1 MRGAAPVDEDQRT
14 RRASVMSLVR
24 DLVAALGA
32 NDDPLLG
39 LFGAFA
45 YDLVFQIEDLVQK
58 RARES
63 DQRDIVLYV
72 PDRLLA
78 YDRATGRGVVLSYDF
93 AWKGKSTEGLPR
105 ETAESVYAKTPR
117 QGFADHAPG
126 EYQATVET
134 ARAAFA
140 RGDLFEAVPGQLFAE
155 PCERSPAEVFQ
166 RLCRINPSPY
176 GALMNLGDG
185 EFLVSA
191 SPEMFVRS
199 DGRRVETCPIS
210 GTIARGVDA
219 IGDAEQIRQLL
230 NSEKDEFELN
240 MCTDVDRNDKARVCV
255 PGTIKV
261 LARRQIETY
270 SKLFH
275 TVDHVEGMLRPGFD
289 SLDAFLT
296 HAWAVTVTGA
306 PKLWAMQFVED
317 HERSSRRWYAGAIG
331 AVNFDGSINTGLTIR
346 TIRMKDGLAE
356 VRVGATCLFD
366 SDPAAEDRECQVKAA
381 ALFQALRG
389 DPPKPLSAFAP
400 DATGSGKRVLL
411 IDHDDSF
418 VHMLAD
424 YFRQVGATVTVVR
437 HVHALA
443 DAEAARATI
452 CWCCRR
458 GRAGR
463 RISAIAKTID
473 AALDKKLPI
482 FGVCLGVQAI
492 GEYFGGQL
500 GQLGQPAHGR
510 PSRVQVRG
518 GRLMQNLPNEIVIGR
533 YHSLYV
539 ERDSMP
545 EVLTVTASTEDGVA
559 MAIEHKTLAGRRRAV
574 SPGIADVA
582 RRRSRPAHRG
592 ERVPAWRTDQ
602 LMIANRD
609 PKEIPMTFE
618 HDLKAAVRTIPDYPK
633 PGILFR
639 DITTLLGDAR
649 AFRRA
654 VDELV
659 QPWAGNKIDKVAGIE
674 ARGFILGG
682 AVAHQV
688 SAGFVPIRK
697 KGKLPHTTVRIAYSL
712 EYGLDEMEMHADAI
726 HPGERVILVDDL
738 IATGGTAEGA
748 VKLMRQIGANVVA
761 ACFIIDLPDLGGAA
775 KLRAMD
781 VPVRTL
787 MAFDGH

>member
-1 MRGAAPVDEDQRT
+1 MNRTVFALPARSDYVTRGGLAITRVAEQFTGGANRLDDLINLLDRRRGVVLSSGTTVPGRYESFDLGFSDPPLKLETAGVNFKLEALNERGQVLIAFLAEVLREPCVVISEKTASRLSGHIIRGDAPVEEDQRT

-24 DLVAALGA
+24 DLVAAFSA
-32 NDDPLLG
+32 NDDGLLG

-58 RARES
+58 RPRET

-93 AWKGKSTEGLPR
+93 NWKGKSTEGLPR
-105 ETAESVYAKTPR
+105 ETAESPYLKTPR

-155 PCERSPAEVFQ
+155 PCDRSPAEVFQ
-166 RLCRINPSPY
+166 RLCVINPSPY
-176 GALMNLGDG
+176 GALMNLGEG

-210 GTIARGVDA
+210 GTIARGTDA

-289 SLDAFLT
+289 ALDAFLT

-317 HERSSRRWYAGAIG
+317 HERSPRRWYAGAIG

-389 DPPKPLSAFAP
+389 DPPKPLSTFAP
-400 DATGSGKRVLL
+400 DATGSGKQVLL

-424 YFRQVGATVTVVR
+424 YFRQVGADVTVVR
-437 HVHALA
+437 HVHAL
-443 DAEAARATI
+443 DMLRQKR
-452 CWCCRR
+452 WDLLVLSPGP
-458 GRAGR
+458 GRPEDFG
-463 RISAIAKTID
+463 IKKTID
-473 AALDKKLPI
+473 AALEKKLPV

-492 GEYFGGQL
+492 GEYFGGEL
-500 GQLGQPAHGR
+500 GQLTHPAHGR

-518 GRLMQNLPNEIVIGR
+518 GRLMRNLPNEIVIGR

-545 EVLTVTASTEDGVA
+545 EVLSVTASTEDGVA
-559 MAIEHKTLAGRRRAV
+559 MALEHKTLPVAGV
-574 SPGIADVA
+574 QFHPES
-582 RRRSRPAHRG
+582 
-592 ERVPAWRTDQ
+592 
-602 LMIANRD
+602 LMSLGN
-609 PKEIPMTFE
+609 EVG
-618 HDLKAAVRTIPDYPK
+618 LKIVEN
-633 PGILFR
+633 
-639 DITTLLGDAR
+639 
-649 AFRRA
+649 AFR
-654 VDELV
+654 L
-659 QPWAGNKIDKVAGIE
+659 E
-674 ARGFILGG
+674 A
-682 AVAHQV
+682 
-688 SAGFVPIRK
+688 
-697 KGKLPHTTVRIAYSL
+697 
-712 EYGLDEMEMHADAI
+712 
-726 HPGERVILVDDL
+726 
-738 IATGGTAEGA
+738 
-748 VKLMRQIGANVVA
+748 GAN
-761 ACFIIDLPDLGGAA
+761 
-775 KLRAMD
+775 
-781 VPVRTL
+781 
-787 MAFDGH
+787 

>member
-1 MRGAAPVDEDQRT
+1 MNRTVFSLPARSEYRTGGGLAVVRSVEQFSGGASRLDDLIDLLDRRRGVVLSSGTTVPGRYESFDLGFADPPLQLETAGSTFSLQALNARGEVLIGFLSDALRAPCVVVTEKSATRLAGHIVRGAAPVDEEQRT

-24 DLVAALGA
+24 ELVAALGA

-58 RARES
+58 RAREP

-93 AWKGKSTEGLPR
+93 AWKGKSSEGLAR
-105 ETAESVYAKTPR
+105 DTTESTYAKTPR
-117 QGFADHAPG
+117 QGFSDHAPG

-155 PCERSPAEVFQ
+155 SCERSPAEVFQ

-317 HERSSRRWYAGAIG
+317 NERSSRRWYAGAIG
-331 AVNFDGSINTGLTIR
+331 CVNFDGSINTGLTIR

-389 DPPKPLSAFAP
+389 DPPKPLSVFAP
-400 DATGSGKRVLL
+400 DATGSGKQVLL

-424 YFRQVGATVTVVR
+424 YFRQVGANVTVVR
-437 HVHALA
+437 HVHAL
-443 DAEAARATI
+443 DMLKKN
-452 CWCCRR
+452 WDLLVLSPGP
-458 GRAGR
+458 GRPEDFG
-463 RISAIAKTID
+463 ISRTID
-473 AALDKKLPI
+473 AALRKKLPV

-500 GQLGQPAHGR
+500 GQLGQPSHGR
-510 PSRVQVRG
+510 PSRIQVRG

-539 ERDSMP
+539 ESHSMP
-545 EVLTVTASTEDGVA
+545 DVLTVTASTEEGVA
-559 MAIEHKTLAGRRRAV
+559 MALEHKTLPVGGV
-574 SPGIADVA
+574 QFHPESLMSLG
-582 RRRSRPAHRG
+582 G
-592 ERVPAWRTDQ
+592 EVGLRIVE
-602 LMIANRD
+602 N
-609 PKEIPMTFE
+609 
-618 HDLKAAVRTIPDYPK
+618 
-633 PGILFR
+633 
-639 DITTLLGDAR
+639 
-649 AFRRA
+649 AFR
-654 VDELV
+654 
-659 QPWAGNKIDKVAGIE
+659 
-674 ARGFILGG
+674 LG
-682 AVAHQV
+682 A
-688 SAGFVPIRK
+688 P
-697 KGKLPHTTVRIAYSL
+697 
-712 EYGLDEMEMHADAI
+712 
-726 HPGERVILVDDL
+726 
-738 IATGGTAEGA
+738 
-748 VKLMRQIGANVVA
+748 AN
-761 ACFIIDLPDLGGAA
+761 
-775 KLRAMD
+775 
-781 VPVRTL
+781 
-787 MAFDGH
+787 

>member
-1 MRGAAPVDEDQRT
+1 MNRTVFALPARSDYRSQAGLAVTRSVQHFTGGDALDNLIDLLDHRPGVVLSSGTTVPGRYESFDLGFADPPLRLVSTGEKFALTALNARGEVLLAFLADTLQEPCAVIDKVAARQIDGHIVRGEAPVDEEQRT
-14 RRASVMSLVR
+14 RRASMMSLVR
-24 DLVAALGA
+24 ALVAAFGSP
-32 NDDPLLG
+32 DDPMLG

-45 YDLVFQIEDLVQK
+45 YDLVFQFEDLKQK
-58 RARES
+58 RAREA

-78 YDRATGRGVVLSYDF
+78 YDRATGRGVHLAYEFS
-93 AWKGKSTEGLPR
+93 WNSRSTEGLSHDTPD
-105 ETAESVYAKTPR
+105 SVYAKTAR

-126 EYQATVET
+126 EYQATVDV

-185 EFLVSA
+185 EFLVAA

-199 DGRRVETCPIS
+199 DGRRIETCPIS

-289 SLDAFLT
+289 ALDAFLT

-331 AVNFDGSINTGLTIR
+331 CVNFDGSINTGLTIR

-356 VRVGATCLFD
+356 VRVGATLLFD
-366 SDPAAEDRECQVKAA
+366 SDPVAEEKECQTKAA

-389 DPPKPLSAFAP
+389 DPPKRLSALAP
-400 DATGSGKRVLL
+400 DASGSGKKVLL

-424 YFRQVGATVTVVR
+424 YFRQVGAQVTVVR
-437 HVHALA
+437 YIHALPMLA
-443 DAEAARATI
+443 KNDYDLLVLSPGP
-452 CWCCRR
+452 
-458 GRAGR
+458 GRPEDFKIKA
-463 RISAIAKTID
+463 TID
-473 AALDKKLPI
+473 AGLQKNMPI
-482 FGVCLGVQAI
+482 FGVCLGVQAM
-492 GEYFGGQL
+492 GEYFGGHL
-500 GQLGQPAHGR
+500 GQLAQPAHGR
-510 PSRVQVRG
+510 PSRVQVHG
-518 GRLMQNLPNEIVIGR
+518 GRLMRGLPNEIVIGR

-539 ERDSMP
+539 EQDSMP
-545 EVLTVTASTEDGVA
+545 EVLAVTAATEDGIA
-559 MAIEHKTLAGRRRAV
+559 MVIEHKTLPVGGV
-574 SPGIADVA
+574 QFHPESLMSLG
-582 RRRSRPAHRG
+582 G
-592 ERVPAWRTDQ
+592 EVGLRIVE
-602 LMIANRD
+602 N
-609 PKEIPMTFE
+609 
-618 HDLKAAVRTIPDYPK
+618 
-633 PGILFR
+633 
-639 DITTLLGDAR
+639 
-649 AFRRA
+649 AFR
-654 VDELV
+654 
-659 QPWAGNKIDKVAGIE
+659 
-674 ARGFILGG
+674 LG
-682 AVAHQV
+682 
-688 SAGFVPIRK
+688 
-697 KGKLPHTTVRIAYSL
+697 LP
-712 EYGLDEMEMHADAI
+712 
-726 HPGERVILVDDL
+726 
-738 IATGGTAEGA
+738 
-748 VKLMRQIGANVVA
+748 AN
-761 ACFIIDLPDLGGAA
+761 
-775 KLRAMD
+775 
-781 VPVRTL
+781 
-787 MAFDGH
+787 

>member
-1 MRGAAPVDEDQRT
+1 MNRTVFALPPRSDYVTRAGLAITRMTEQFTGGASRLDDLVSLLDRRRGVVLSSGTTVPGRYESFDLGFSDPPLKLETVGVNFKLEALNGRGRVLIAFLAEVLREPCVVISEKTATRLAGHIIRGDAPVEEDQRT

-24 DLVAALGA
+24 DLVAAFSA
-32 NDDPLLG
+32 NDDGLLG

-58 RARES
+58 RPRES

-78 YDRATGRGVVLSYDF
+78 YDRATGRGVVLTYDF

-105 ETAESVYAKTPR
+105 ETADNPYLKTPR

-155 PCERSPAEVFQ
+155 PCDRSPAEVFQ
-166 RLCRINPSPY
+166 RLCVINPSPY
-176 GALMNLGDG
+176 GALMNLGEG

-210 GTIARGVDA
+210 GTIARGLDA

-289 SLDAFLT
+289 ALDAFLT

-317 HERSSRRWYAGAIG
+317 HERSPRRWYAGAIG

-389 DPPKPLSAFAP
+389 DPPKPLSTFAP
-400 DATGSGKRVLL
+400 DATGSGKQVLL

-424 YFRQVGATVTVVR
+424 YFRQVGASVTVVR
-437 HVHALA
+437 YVHAL
-443 DAEAARATI
+443 DMLKQKR
-452 CWCCRR
+452 WDLLVLSPGP
-458 GRAGR
+458 GRPEDF
-463 RISAIAKTID
+463 AIKKTID
-473 AALDKKLPI
+473 AALEKKLPV

-492 GEYFGGQL
+492 GEYFGGEL
-500 GQLGQPAHGR
+500 GQLTHPAHGR

-518 GRLMQNLPNEIVIGR
+518 GRLMRNLPNEIVIGR
-533 YHSLYV
+533 YHSLFV

-545 EVLTVTASTEDGVA
+545 EVLSVTASTEDGVA
-559 MAIEHKTLAGRRRAV
+559 MALEHKTLPVAGV
-574 SPGIADVA
+574 QFHPESLMSLG
-582 RRRSRPAHRG
+582 G
-592 ERVPAWRTDQ
+592 EVGLRIVE
-602 LMIANRD
+602 N
-609 PKEIPMTFE
+609 
-618 HDLKAAVRTIPDYPK
+618 
-633 PGILFR
+633 
-639 DITTLLGDAR
+639 
-649 AFRRA
+649 AFR
-654 VDELV
+654 
-659 QPWAGNKIDKVAGIE
+659 
-674 ARGFILGG
+674 
-682 AVAHQV
+682 
-688 SAGFVPIRK
+688 
-697 KGKLPHTTVRIAYSL
+697 
-712 EYGLDEMEMHADAI
+712 LDA
-726 HPGERVILVDDL
+726 
-738 IATGGTAEGA
+738 
-748 VKLMRQIGANVVA
+748 GAN
-761 ACFIIDLPDLGGAA
+761 
-775 KLRAMD
+775 
-781 VPVRTL
+781 
-787 MAFDGH
+787 

>member
-1 MRGAAPVDEDQRT
+1 MNRTVFALPARSDYVTRAGLAITRVAEQFTGGASRLDDLINLLDRRRGVVLSSGTTVPGRYESFDLGFSDPPLKLETVGVNFKLEALNERGQVLIAFLGDVLREPCVVISEKTPTRLAGHIVRGDAPIEEDQRT

-24 DLVAALGA
+24 DLVAAFSS
-32 NDDPLLG
+32 NDDGLLG

-58 RARES
+58 RARDE

-93 AWKGKSTEGLPR
+93 AWKDKSTAGLPR
-105 ETAESVYAKTPR
+105 ETAESPYLKTPR

-155 PCERSPAEVFQ
+155 PCDRSPAEVFQ
-166 RLCRINPSPY
+166 RLCVINPSPY
-176 GALMNLGDG
+176 GALMNLGEG

-210 GTIARGVDA
+210 GTIARGLDA

-289 SLDAFLT
+289 ALDAFLT

-317 HERSSRRWYAGAIG
+317 HERSPRRWYAGAIG

-389 DPPKPLSAFAP
+389 DPPKPLSTFAP

-424 YFRQVGATVTVVR
+424 YFRQVGADVTVVR
-437 HVHALA
+437 HVHAL
-443 DAEAARATI
+443 DMLKQKT
-452 CWCCRR
+452 WDLLVLSPGP
-458 GRAGR
+458 GRPEDF
-463 RISAIAKTID
+463 AIKKTID
-473 AALDKKLPI
+473 AALEKKLPV

-492 GEYFGGQL
+492 GEYFGGELDQL
-500 GQLGQPAHGR
+500 THPAHGR

-518 GRLMQNLPNEIVIGR
+518 GRLMRNLPNEIVIGR

-545 EVLTVTASTEDGVA
+545 EVLSVTASTEDGVA
-559 MAIEHKTLAGRRRAV
+559 MALEHKTLPVAGV
-574 SPGIADVA
+574 QFHPESLM
-582 RRRSRPAHRG
+582 SLSG
-592 ERVPAWRTDQ
+592 EVG
-602 LMIANRD
+602 
-609 PKEIPMTFE
+609 
-618 HDLKAAVRTIPDYPK
+618 LKIVENA
-633 PGILFR
+633 FR
-639 DITTLLGDAR
+639 LDAR
-649 AFRRA
+649 
-654 VDELV
+654 VD
-659 QPWAGNKIDKVAGIE
+659 
-674 ARGFILGG
+674 
-682 AVAHQV
+682 
-688 SAGFVPIRK
+688 
-697 KGKLPHTTVRIAYSL
+697 
-712 EYGLDEMEMHADAI
+712 
-726 HPGERVILVDDL
+726 
-738 IATGGTAEGA
+738 
-748 VKLMRQIGANVVA
+748 
-761 ACFIIDLPDLGGAA
+761 
-775 KLRAMD
+775 
-781 VPVRTL
+781 
-787 MAFDGH
+787 

>member
-1 MRGAAPVDEDQRT
+1 MNRTVFSLPARSEYLTNGGLAVARVVEQFTGGANRLDELIGLLDRRRGVVLSSGTTVPGRYESFDLGFADPPLVLETSGTNFSLSALNPRGEVLIAFLADVLREPCVVITERSATKLAGHIVRGAAPVDEDQRT

-24 DLVAALGA
+24 DMVAAFA
-32 NDDPLLG
+32 SNADPLLG

-58 RARES
+58 RAREA

-78 YDRATGRGVVLSYDF
+78 YDRATGRGVVLNYDF
-93 AWKGKSTEGLPR
+93 AWKGQSTEGR
-105 ETAESVYAKTPR
+105 SRDTAASVYAKTPR
-117 QGFADHAPG
+117 QGFADHAAG
-126 EYQATVET
+126 EYQATVEV

-176 GALMNLGDG
+176 GALMNLGEG

-210 GTIARGVDA
+210 GTIARGSDS
-219 IGDAEQIRQLL
+219 IGDAEQIRKLL

-389 DPPKPLSAFAP
+389 DPPKPLSDFAP
-400 DATGSGKRVLL
+400 DATGSGKNVLL

-424 YFRQVGATVTVVR
+424 YFRQVGANVTVVR
-437 HVHALA
+437 HIHAQDMLKRKGW
-443 DAEAARATI
+443 DLLVLSPGP
-452 CWCCRR
+452 
-458 GRAGR
+458 GRPEDFG
-463 RISAIAKTID
+463 ISKTIGT
-473 AALDKKLPI
+473 ALENKLPI

-510 PSRVQVRG
+510 PSRVQIRG

-533 YHSLYV
+533 YHSLFV
-539 ERDSMP
+539 ERDSVP
-545 EVLTVTASTEDGVA
+545 DVLDVTATTEDGVA
-559 MAIEHKTLAGRRRAV
+559 MVIEHKTLPVAGV
-574 SPGIADVA
+574 QFHPESLMSLG
-582 RRRSRPAHRG
+582 G
-592 ERVPAWRTDQ
+592 EVGLRIVE
-602 LMIANRD
+602 N
-609 PKEIPMTFE
+609 
-618 HDLKAAVRTIPDYPK
+618 
-633 PGILFR
+633 
-639 DITTLLGDAR
+639 
-649 AFRRA
+649 AFR
-654 VDELV
+654 LK
-659 QPWAGNKIDKVAGIE
+659 PPTN
-674 ARGFILGG
+674 
-682 AVAHQV
+682 
-688 SAGFVPIRK
+688 
-697 KGKLPHTTVRIAYSL
+697 
-712 EYGLDEMEMHADAI
+712 
-726 HPGERVILVDDL
+726 
-738 IATGGTAEGA
+738 
-748 VKLMRQIGANVVA
+748 
-761 ACFIIDLPDLGGAA
+761 
-775 KLRAMD
+775 
-781 VPVRTL
+781 
-787 MAFDGH
+787 

>member
-1 MRGAAPVDEDQRT
+1 MNRTVFSLPEHSEYRTNGGLAVSRAVEQFTGHADRLDDLIDLLDRRRGVVLSSGTTVPGRYDSFDLGFSDPPLRLETTGVNFKLEALNERGQVLIAFLTEVLHEPCVVISEKTTTRLAGHIIRGDAPVEEDQRT

-24 DLVAALGA
+24 DLVAAFSA
-32 NDDPLLG
+32 NDDGLLG

-45 YDLVFQIEDLVQK
+45 YNLVFQIEDLVQK
-58 RARES
+58 RPREN

-78 YDRATGRGVVLSYDF
+78 YDRATGRGVVLTYDF
-93 AWKGKSTEGLPR
+93 AWKGQSTAGLPH
-105 ETAESVYAKTPR
+105 ETAESPYLKTPR

-155 PCERSPAEVFQ
+155 PCDRSPAEVFQ
-166 RLCRINPSPY
+166 RLCVINPSPY
-176 GALMNLGDG
+176 GALMNLGEG

-275 TVDHVEGMLRPGFD
+275 TVDHVEGMLRPGYD
-289 SLDAFLT
+289 ALDAFLT

-317 HERSSRRWYAGAIG
+317 HERSPRRWYAGAIG
-331 AVNFDGSINTGLTIR
+331 CVNFDCIINPGLTIR

-389 DPPKPLSAFAP
+389 DPPKPLSTFAP
-400 DATGSGKRVLL
+400 DATGSGKKVLL

-424 YFRQVGATVTVVR
+424 YFRQVGASVTVVR
-437 HVHALA
+437 HIHAQDMLKKNW
-443 DAEAARATI
+443 DLLVLSPGP
-452 CWCCRR
+452 
-458 GRAGR
+458 GRPENFG
-463 RISAIAKTID
+463 ISKTTGTAI
-473 AALDKKLPI
+473 DKKLPI

-510 PSRVQVRG
+510 PSRIQVRG
-518 GRLMQNLPNEIVIGR
+518 GKLMQNLPNEIVIGR

-539 ERDSMP
+539 ARDSMP
-545 EVLTVTASTEDGVA
+545 DVLDVTASTEDGVA
-559 MAIEHKTLAGRRRAV
+559 MAIEHKTLPVGGV
-574 SPGIADVA
+574 QFHPESLMSLG
-582 RRRSRPAHRG
+582 G
-592 ERVPAWRTDQ
+592 EVGLRIVE
-602 LMIANRD
+602 N
-609 PKEIPMTFE
+609 
-618 HDLKAAVRTIPDYPK
+618 
-633 PGILFR
+633 
-639 DITTLLGDAR
+639 
-649 AFRRA
+649 AFR
-654 VDELV
+654 L
-659 QPWAGNKIDKVAGIE
+659 
-674 ARGFILGG
+674 G
-682 AVAHQV
+682 AV
-688 SAGFVPIRK
+688 
-697 KGKLPHTTVRIAYSL
+697 
-712 EYGLDEMEMHADAI
+712 
-726 HPGERVILVDDL
+726 
-738 IATGGTAEGA
+738 
-748 VKLMRQIGANVVA
+748 N
-761 ACFIIDLPDLGGAA
+761 
-775 KLRAMD
+775 
-781 VPVRTL
+781 
-787 MAFDGH
+787 

>member
-1 MRGAAPVDEDQRT
+1 MNRTAFSLPARSEYRTHGGLMVSRSVEQFSGDAKRLDDLIDLLDRRRGVVLSSGTTVPGRYESFDLGFSDPPMKLETTGSDFLLEALNERGQVLIAFLGDALREPCVVITKKDPTRLAGHIVRGAAPVDEDQRT

-32 NDDPLLG
+32 HDDPLLG

-78 YDRATGRGVVLSYDF
+78 YDRASGRGVVLNYDF
-93 AWKGKSTEGLPR
+93 TWKEMSTEGLPR
-105 ETAESVYAKTPR
+105 TTLESVYAQTPR
-117 QGFADHAPG
+117 QGFADHQAG

-185 EFLVSA
+185 EFLVAA
-191 SPEMFVRS
+191 SPEMFVRC

-275 TVDHVEGMLRPGFD
+275 TVDHVEGILRPGFD

-317 HERSSRRWYAGAIG
+317 HERSPRRWYAGAIG

-437 HVHALA
+437 HIHAQQMLNTQNY
-443 DAEAARATI
+443 DLLVLSPGP
-452 CWCCRR
+452 
-458 GRAGR
+458 GRPEDFG
-463 RISAIAKTID
+463 ISKTID
-473 AALDKKLPI
+473 AALGKKLPI

-492 GEYFGGQL
+492 GEYFGGHL

-518 GRLMQNLPNEIVIGR
+518 GRLMRNLPNEIVIGR

-545 EVLTVTASTEDGVA
+545 EVLSVTASTEDGVA
-559 MAIEHKTLAGRRRAV
+559 MAIEHKTLPVGGV
-574 SPGIADVA
+574 QFHPESLMSLG
-582 RRRSRPAHRG
+582 G
-592 ERVPAWRTDQ
+592 EVGLRIVE
-602 LMIANRD
+602 N
-609 PKEIPMTFE
+609 
-618 HDLKAAVRTIPDYPK
+618 
-633 PGILFR
+633 
-639 DITTLLGDAR
+639 
-649 AFRRA
+649 AFR
-654 VDELV
+654 
-659 QPWAGNKIDKVAGIE
+659 
-674 ARGFILGG
+674 LG
-682 AVAHQV
+682 VTV
-688 SAGFVPIRK
+688 S
-697 KGKLPHTTVRIAYSL
+697 
-712 EYGLDEMEMHADAI
+712 
-726 HPGERVILVDDL
+726 
-738 IATGGTAEGA
+738 
-748 VKLMRQIGANVVA
+748 
-761 ACFIIDLPDLGGAA
+761 
-775 KLRAMD
+775 
-781 VPVRTL
+781 
-787 MAFDGH
+787 

>member
-1 MRGAAPVDEDQRT
+1 MNRTVFTLPARSDYVTRAGLAITRVAEQFTGGANRLDDLISLLDRRHGVVLSSGTTVPGRYESFDLGFSDPPLKLETTGVNFKLEALNERGQVLIAFLAEVLHEPCVVISEKTTMRLSGHIIRGEAPVEEDQRT

-24 DLVAALGA
+24 DIVAAFSA
-32 NDDPLLG
+32 NDDGLLG

-58 RARES
+58 RPREK
-63 DQRDIVLYV
+63 DQRDIVLYI

-93 AWKGKSTEGLPR
+93 AWKGRSNEGLPR
-105 ETAESVYAKTPR
+105 ETAESPYQKTPR

-155 PCERSPAEVFQ
+155 PCDRSPAEVFQ
-166 RLCRINPSPY
+166 RLCVINPSPY

-210 GTIARGVDA
+210 GTIARGTDA

-289 SLDAFLT
+289 ALDAFLT

-317 HERSSRRWYAGAIG
+317 HERSPRRWYAGAIG

-424 YFRQVGATVTVVR
+424 YFRQVGASVTVVR
-437 HVHALA
+437 YVHAL
-443 DAEAARATI
+443 DMLKQKR
-452 CWCCRR
+452 WDLLVLSPGP
-458 GRAGR
+458 GRPEDFG
-463 RISAIAKTID
+463 IKKTIA
-473 AALDKKLPI
+473 AALENKLPV

-492 GEYFGGQL
+492 GEYFGGEL
-500 GQLGQPAHGR
+500 GQLAHPAHGR

-518 GRLMQNLPNEIVIGR
+518 GRLMRNLPNEIVIGR

-545 EVLTVTASTEDGVA
+545 EVLSVTASTEDGVA
-559 MAIEHKTLAGRRRAV
+559 MALEHKTLPVGGV
-574 SPGIADVA
+574 QFHPES
-582 RRRSRPAHRG
+582 
-592 ERVPAWRTDQ
+592 
-602 LMIANRD
+602 LMS
-609 PKEIPMTFE
+609 
-618 HDLKAAVRTIPDYPK
+618 
-633 PGILFR
+633 
-639 DITTLLGDAR
+639 LGNEVGLR
-649 AFRRA
+649 IVENAFR
-654 VDELV
+654 
-659 QPWAGNKIDKVAGIE
+659 
-674 ARGFILGG
+674 
-682 AVAHQV
+682 
-688 SAGFVPIRK
+688 
-697 KGKLPHTTVRIAYSL
+697 
-712 EYGLDEMEMHADAI
+712 LDA
-726 HPGERVILVDDL
+726 
-738 IATGGTAEGA
+738 
-748 VKLMRQIGANVVA
+748 
-761 ACFIIDLPDLGGAA
+761 
-775 KLRAMD
+775 
-781 VPVRTL
+781 PVN
-787 MAFDGH
+787 

>member
-1 MRGAAPVDEDQRT
+1 MNRTAFSLPARSEYRTHGGLMVSRSVEQFSGDAKRLDDLIDLLDRRRGVVLSSGTTVPGRYESFDLGFSDPPMKLETTGSDFLLEALNERGQVLVAFLGDALREPCVVITKKDPTRLAGHIVRGAAPVDEDQRT

-32 NDDPLLG
+32 HDDPLLG

-78 YDRATGRGVVLSYDF
+78 YDRASGRGVVLNYDF
-93 AWKGKSTEGLPR
+93 TWKEMSTEGLPR
-105 ETAESVYAKTPR
+105 TTLESVYAQTPR
-117 QGFADHAPG
+117 QGFADHQAG

-185 EFLVSA
+185 EFLVAA
-191 SPEMFVRS
+191 SPEMFVRC

-275 TVDHVEGMLRPGFD
+275 TVDHVEGILRPGFD

-317 HERSSRRWYAGAIG
+317 NERSPRRWYAGAIG

-437 HVHALA
+437 HIHAQQML
-443 DAEAARATI
+443 DTQNYDLLVLSPGP
-452 CWCCRR
+452 
-458 GRAGR
+458 GRPEDFG
-463 RISAIAKTID
+463 ISKTID
-473 AALDKKLPI
+473 AALGKKLPI

-518 GRLMQNLPNEIVIGR
+518 GRLMRNLPNEIVIGR

-545 EVLTVTASTEDGVA
+545 EVLSVTASTEDGVA
-559 MAIEHKTLAGRRRAV
+559 MAIEHKTLPVGGV
-574 SPGIADVA
+574 QFHPESLMSLG
-582 RRRSRPAHRG
+582 G
-592 ERVPAWRTDQ
+592 EVGLRIVE
-602 LMIANRD
+602 N
-609 PKEIPMTFE
+609 
-618 HDLKAAVRTIPDYPK
+618 
-633 PGILFR
+633 
-639 DITTLLGDAR
+639 
-649 AFRRA
+649 AFR
-654 VDELV
+654 
-659 QPWAGNKIDKVAGIE
+659 
-674 ARGFILGG
+674 LG
-682 AVAHQV
+682 
-688 SAGFVPIRK
+688 
-697 KGKLPHTTVRIAYSL
+697 
-712 EYGLDEMEMHADAI
+712 
-726 HPGERVILVDDL
+726 
-738 IATGGTAEGA
+738 
-748 VKLMRQIGANVVA
+748 
-761 ACFIIDLPDLGGAA
+761 
-775 KLRAMD
+775 
-781 VPVRTL
+781 VPVS
-787 MAFDGH
+787 

>member
-1 MRGAAPVDEDQRT
+1 MNRTVFSLPARSEYLTRGGLAVLRVAEQFSGGAKRLDDLIDLLDRRRGVVLSSGTTVPGRYESFDLGFSDPPLLLQTTGSDFTLQALNPRGEVLIAFLADVLREPCVVVTETTATRLSGHILRGAAPVEEDQRT

-24 DLVAALGA
+24 NLVAVFAA
-32 NDDPLLG
+32 NDDGMLG
-39 LFGAFA
+39 LYGAFA
-45 YDLVFQIEDLVQK
+45 YDLVFQIEDIVQK
-58 RARES
+58 RAREQ

-78 YDRATGRGVVLSYDF
+78 YDRATGRGVVISYDF
-93 AWKGKSTEGLPR
+93 SWKGQSTEGVSR
-105 ETAESVYAKTPR
+105 DTSESLYAKTPR
-117 QGFADHAPG
+117 QGFADHGPG

-210 GTIARGVDA
+210 GTIARGTDA

-230 NSEKDEFELN
+230 NSQKDEFELN

-289 SLDAFLT
+289 ALDAFLT

-317 HERSSRRWYAGAIG
+317 HERSPRRWYAGAIG

-389 DPPKPLSAFAP
+389 DPPKPLSTFAP
-400 DATGSGKRVLL
+400 DATGSGKQVLL

-424 YFRQVGATVTVVR
+424 YFRQVGADVTVVR
-437 HVHALA
+437 HVHAL
-443 DAEAARATI
+443 DMLRDRK
-452 CWCCRR
+452 WDLLVLSPGP
-458 GRAGR
+458 GRPEDF
-463 RISAIAKTID
+463 RIASTID
-473 AALDKKLPI
+473 AALEKKLPI

-500 GQLGQPAHGR
+500 GQLATPAHGR
-510 PSRVQVRG
+510 PSQVKVRG
-518 GRLMQNLPNEIVIGR
+518 GCLMQNLPDEIIIGR
-533 YHSLYV
+533 YHSLHV

-545 EVLTVTASTEDGVA
+545 NSLVVTATTDDGVA
-559 MAIEHKTLAGRRRAV
+559 MAIEHLSLPVGGV
-574 SPGIADVA
+574 QFHPESLMSLG
-582 RRRSRPAHRG
+582 G
-592 ERVPAWRTDQ
+592 EVGLRIVE
-602 LMIANRD
+602 N
-609 PKEIPMTFE
+609 
-618 HDLKAAVRTIPDYPK
+618 
-633 PGILFR
+633 
-639 DITTLLGDAR
+639 
-649 AFRRA
+649 AFR
-654 VDELV
+654 LS
-659 QPWAGNKIDKVAGIE
+659 
-674 ARGFILGG
+674 AR
-682 AVAHQV
+682 
-688 SAGFVPIRK
+688 
-697 KGKLPHTTVRIAYSL
+697 
-712 EYGLDEMEMHADAI
+712 
-726 HPGERVILVDDL
+726 
-738 IATGGTAEGA
+738 
-748 VKLMRQIGANVVA
+748 
-761 ACFIIDLPDLGGAA
+761 
-775 KLRAMD
+775 
-781 VPVRTL
+781 
-787 MAFDGH
+787 

>member
-1 MRGAAPVDEDQRT
+1 MNRTVFSLPAHSDYRTAAGLEVSRSVEQFTGGTRLDDLIELLDRRRGVVLSSGTTVPGRYESFDLGFADPPLQLETAGSDFSLRALNARGEVLIAFLGDMLREPCVVVNEKGPARLKGHVLRGDAPVDEDQRT

-24 DLVAALGA
+24 DLVAALGSSA
-32 NDDPLLG
+32 DPMLG

-45 YDLVFQIEDLVQK
+45 YDLVFQIEDLKQK

-78 YDRATGRGVVLSYDF
+78 YDRATGRGVILSYDF
-93 AWKGKSTEGLPR
+93 SWKGKSTDGLPR
-105 ETAESVYAKTPR
+105 ETPESVYAKTSH
-117 QGFADHAPG
+117 QGFSDHAAG
-126 EYQATVET
+126 EYQVVVEK

-185 EFLVSA
+185 EFLVAA

-275 TVDHVEGMLRPGFD
+275 TVDHVEGILRPGFD

-317 HERSSRRWYAGAIG
+317 HERSPRRWYAGAIG
-331 AVNFDGSINTGLTIR
+331 VVTFDGGINTGITIR

-356 VRVGATCLFD
+356 VRVGATLLFD
-366 SDPAAEDRECQVKAA
+366 SDPVAEEKECQTKAA

-400 DATGSGKRVLL
+400 DASGSGKRVLL

-424 YFRQVGATVTVVR
+424 YFRQVGATVSVVR
-437 HVHALA
+437 YVHAQQMLERQNY
-443 DAEAARATI
+443 DLLVLSPGP
-452 CWCCRR
+452 
-458 GRAGR
+458 GRPEDF
-463 RISAIAKTID
+463 AIAKTIG
-473 AALDKKLPI
+473 AALGKKLPI

-492 GEYFGGQL
+492 GEYFGGRL
-500 GQLGQPAHGR
+500 GQLAQPAHGR
-510 PSRVQVRG
+510 PSRVLVRG
-518 GRLMQNLPNEIVIGR
+518 GKLMQNLPNEIVIGR

-539 ERDSMP
+539 ERDGMP
-545 EVLTVTASTEDGVA
+545 EVLSVTASTEDGVA
-559 MAIEHKTLAGRRRAV
+559 MAIEHKTLPVGGV
-574 SPGIADVA
+574 QFHPESLMSLGGDVGL
-582 RRRSRPAHRG
+582 RIV
-592 ERVPAWRTDQ
+592 E
-602 LMIANRD
+602 N
-609 PKEIPMTFE
+609 
-618 HDLKAAVRTIPDYPK
+618 
-633 PGILFR
+633 
-639 DITTLLGDAR
+639 
-649 AFRRA
+649 AFR
-654 VDELV
+654 
-659 QPWAGNKIDKVAGIE
+659 
-674 ARGFILGG
+674 LG
-682 AVAHQV
+682 
-688 SAGFVPIRK
+688 
-697 KGKLPHTTVRIAYSL
+697 LP
-712 EYGLDEMEMHADAI
+712 AD
-726 HPGERVILVDDL
+726 
-738 IATGGTAEGA
+738 
-748 VKLMRQIGANVVA
+748 
-761 ACFIIDLPDLGGAA
+761 
-775 KLRAMD
+775 
-781 VPVRTL
+781 
-787 MAFDGH
+787 

>member
-1 MRGAAPVDEDQRT
+1 MNRTVFALPARSDYVTRGGLAITRVAEQFTGGANRLDDLVNLLDRRRGVVLSSGTTVPGRYESFDLGFSDPPLKLETTGINFKLEALNERGQVLIAFLTDVLREPCVVISEKTASRLAGHIIRGDAPIEEDQRT

-24 DLVAALGA
+24 DLVAAFSA
-32 NDDPLLG
+32 NDDGLLG

-58 RARES
+58 RPREN
-63 DQRDIVLYV
+63 DQRDIVLYI

-78 YDRATGRGVVLSYDF
+78 YDRATARGVVLTYDF
-93 AWKGKSTEGLPR
+93 AWKGKTTLGLPH
-105 ETAESVYAKTPR
+105 ETAESLYLKTSR

-166 RLCRINPSPY
+166 RLCVINPSPY

-210 GTIARGVDA
+210 GTIARGTDA

-289 SLDAFLT
+289 ALDAFLT

-317 HERSSRRWYAGAIG
+317 HERSPRRWYAGAIG

-346 TIRMKDGLAE
+346 TIRMTDGLAE

-389 DPPKPLSAFAP
+389 DPPKPLSSFAP

-424 YFRQVGATVTVVR
+424 YFRQVGASVTVVR
-437 HVHALA
+437 YVHAL
-443 DAEAARATI
+443 DMLKQKR
-452 CWCCRR
+452 WDLLVLSPGP
-458 GRAGR
+458 GRPEDFG
-463 RISAIAKTID
+463 IKKTID
-473 AALDKKLPI
+473 AALENKLPV
-482 FGVCLGVQAI
+482 FGVCLGLQAI
-492 GEYFGGQL
+492 GEYFGGEL
-500 GQLGQPAHGR
+500 GQLTHPAHGR

-518 GRLMQNLPNEIVIGR
+518 GRLMGNLPNEIVIGR

-545 EVLTVTASTEDGVA
+545 EVLNVTASTEDGVA
-559 MAIEHKTLAGRRRAV
+559 MALEHKTLPVAGV
-574 SPGIADVA
+574 QFHPES
-582 RRRSRPAHRG
+582 
-592 ERVPAWRTDQ
+592 
-602 LMIANRD
+602 LMS
-609 PKEIPMTFE
+609 
-618 HDLKAAVRTIPDYPK
+618 
-633 PGILFR
+633 
-639 DITTLLGDAR
+639 LGNEVGLR
-649 AFRRA
+649 IVENAFR
-654 VDELV
+654 
-659 QPWAGNKIDKVAGIE
+659 
-674 ARGFILGG
+674 
-682 AVAHQV
+682 
-688 SAGFVPIRK
+688 
-697 KGKLPHTTVRIAYSL
+697 
-712 EYGLDEMEMHADAI
+712 LD
-726 HPGERVILVDDL
+726 P
-738 IATGGTAEGA
+738 
-748 VKLMRQIGANVVA
+748 
-761 ACFIIDLPDLGGAA
+761 
-775 KLRAMD
+775 
-781 VPVRTL
+781 PVN
-787 MAFDGH
+787 

>member
-1 MRGAAPVDEDQRT
+1 MNRTAFSLPATSEYRTHGGLIVKRSVEQFSGGASRLDDLIELLDHRRGVVLSSGTTVPGRYESFDLGFSNPPLVLETAGASFSLQALNARGEVLIAFLGEALREPCVVITEKTAGRLAGHILRGAAPVDEDQRT
-14 RRASVMSLVR
+14 RRASAMSLVR
-24 DLVAALGA
+24 DIVAALAG

-39 LFGAFA
+39 RFGAFA
-45 YDLVFQIEDLVQK
+45 YDLVFQIEDLKQK

-78 YDRATGRGVVLSYDF
+78 YDRATGRGVILSY
-93 AWKGKSTEGLPR
+93 AVSWKGKSTDGLPR
-105 ETAESVYAKTPR
+105 ETPESVYAKTSR
-117 QGFADHAPG
+117 QSFSDHAAG
-126 EYQATVET
+126 EYQAVVEK

-140 RGDLFEAVPGQLFAE
+140 PGDLFEAVPGQLFAE

-191 SPEMFVRS
+191 SPEMFVRC

-317 HERSSRRWYAGAIG
+317 HERSPRRWYAGAIG
-331 AVNFDGSINTGLTIR
+331 VVNFDGGINTGLTIR
-346 TIRMKDGLAE
+346 TIRMKDGIAE

-389 DPPKPLSAFAP
+389 DPPKRLSAVAP

-424 YFRQVGATVTVVR
+424 YFRQVGAAVTVVR
-437 HVHALA
+437 HVHAQQMLSGQ
-443 DAEAARATI
+443 DYDLLVLSPGP
-452 CWCCRR
+452 
-458 GRAGR
+458 GRPEDF
-463 RISAIAKTID
+463 AIARTIET
-473 AALDKKLPI
+473 ALGKKLPI

-545 EVLTVTASTEDGVA
+545 EVLSVTASTEDGVA
-559 MAIEHKTLAGRRRAV
+559 MAIEHKTLPVGGV
-574 SPGIADVA
+574 QFHPESLMSLG
-582 RRRSRPAHRG
+582 G
-592 ERVPAWRTDQ
+592 EVGLRIVE
-602 LMIANRD
+602 N
-609 PKEIPMTFE
+609 
-618 HDLKAAVRTIPDYPK
+618 
-633 PGILFR
+633 
-639 DITTLLGDAR
+639 
-649 AFRRA
+649 AFR
-654 VDELV
+654 
-659 QPWAGNKIDKVAGIE
+659 
-674 ARGFILGG
+674 LGG
-682 AVAHQV
+682 
-688 SAGFVPIRK
+688 R
-697 KGKLPHTTVRIAYSL
+697 
-712 EYGLDEMEMHADAI
+712 
-726 HPGERVILVDDL
+726 
-738 IATGGTAEGA
+738 
-748 VKLMRQIGANVVA
+748 N
-761 ACFIIDLPDLGGAA
+761 
-775 KLRAMD
+775 
-781 VPVRTL
+781 
-787 MAFDGH
+787 

>member
-1 MRGAAPVDEDQRT
+1 MNRTAFSLPARSEYRTHGGLMVSRSVEQFSGDAKRLDDLIDLLDRRRGVVLSSGTTVPGRYESFDLGFSDPPMKLETTGSDFLLEALNERGQVLVAFLGDALREPCVVITKKDPTRLAGHIVRGAAPVDEDQRT

-32 NDDPLLG
+32 HDDPLLG

-78 YDRATGRGVVLSYDF
+78 YDRASGRGVVLNYDF
-93 AWKGKSTEGLPR
+93 TWKEMSSEGLPR
-105 ETAESVYAKTPR
+105 TTLESVYAQTPR
-117 QGFADHAPG
+117 QGFADHQAG

-185 EFLVSA
+185 EFLVAA
-191 SPEMFVRS
+191 SPEMFVRC

-275 TVDHVEGMLRPGFD
+275 TVDHVEGILRPGFD

-317 HERSSRRWYAGAIG
+317 YERSPRRWYAGAIG

-437 HVHALA
+437 HIHAQQMLNTQNY
-443 DAEAARATI
+443 DLLVLSPGP
-452 CWCCRR
+452 
-458 GRAGR
+458 GRPEDFG
-463 RISAIAKTID
+463 ISKTID
-473 AALDKKLPI
+473 AALGKKLPI

-492 GEYFGGQL
+492 GEYFGGHL

-518 GRLMQNLPNEIVIGR
+518 GRLMRNLPNEIVIGR

-545 EVLTVTASTEDGVA
+545 EVLSVTASTEDGVA
-559 MAIEHKTLAGRRRAV
+559 MAIEHKTLPVGGV
-574 SPGIADVA
+574 QFHPESLMSLG
-582 RRRSRPAHRG
+582 G
-592 ERVPAWRTDQ
+592 EVGLRIVE
-602 LMIANRD
+602 N
-609 PKEIPMTFE
+609 
-618 HDLKAAVRTIPDYPK
+618 
-633 PGILFR
+633 
-639 DITTLLGDAR
+639 
-649 AFRRA
+649 AFR
-654 VDELV
+654 
-659 QPWAGNKIDKVAGIE
+659 
-674 ARGFILGG
+674 LG
-682 AVAHQV
+682 
-688 SAGFVPIRK
+688 
-697 KGKLPHTTVRIAYSL
+697 
-712 EYGLDEMEMHADAI
+712 
-726 HPGERVILVDDL
+726 
-738 IATGGTAEGA
+738 
-748 VKLMRQIGANVVA
+748 
-761 ACFIIDLPDLGGAA
+761 
-775 KLRAMD
+775 
-781 VPVRTL
+781 VPVS
-787 MAFDGH
+787 

>member
-1 MRGAAPVDEDQRT
+1 MNRTVFSLPAHDSYRTAGGLAVSRTVAHFTGGTALDDLIALLDCRRGVVLSSGTTVPGRYESFDLGFADPPLVLETAGSQFAIQALNSRGEVLVAFLAATLREPDIDVTETSAVRIAGTILHGAAPVDEERRT
-14 RRASVMSLVR
+14 RRASAMSLVR
-24 DLVAALGA
+24 AMVAALA
-32 NDDPLLG
+32 SQSDPLLG
-39 LFGAFA
+39 LYGAFA

-58 RARES
+58 RAREA
-63 DQRDIVLYV
+63 DQRDIVLYI

-78 YDRATGRGVVLSYDF
+78 YDRATGRGVTLSYEF
-93 AWKGKSTEGLPR
+93 SWNGRSTEGLPR
-105 ETAESVYAKTPR
+105 ETGSSVYTHTGR
-117 QGFADHAPG
+117 QAYSDHAPG

-176 GALMNLGDG
+176 GGLVNLGEG

-210 GTIARGVDA
+210 GTIARGADA
-219 IGDAEQIRQLL
+219 IGDAERIRELL
-230 NSEKDEFELN
+230 NSQKDEFELN

-289 SLDAFLT
+289 ALDAFLT

-306 PKLWAMQFVED
+306 PKKWAMQFVED
-317 HERSSRRWYAGAIG
+317 HERSPRRWYAGAFG
-331 AVNFDGSINTGLTIR
+331 FVGFDGSINTGLTIR

-366 SDPAAEDRECQVKAA
+366 SDPAAEDRECQTKAA

-389 DPPKPLSAFAP
+389 DPPKPLSAVAP

-424 YFRQVGATVTVVR
+424 YFRQVGATVSVTR
-437 HVHALA
+437 HNHALEMLNGGSY
-443 DAEAARATI
+443 DLLVLSPGP
-452 CWCCRR
+452 
-458 GRAGR
+458 GRPDDFG
-463 RISAIAKTID
+463 ITKTID
-473 AALDKKLPI
+473 LALKKNMPV

-500 GQLGQPAHGR
+500 GQLPQPAHGR

-518 GRLMQNLPNEIVIGR
+518 GILMRNLPNEIVIGR

-539 ERDSMP
+539 ERDSVP
-545 EVLTVTASTEDGVA
+545 DVLTVTATTEDGVPMA
-559 MAIEHKTLAGRRRAV
+559 MEHKTLPVGGV
-574 SPGIADVA
+574 QFHPESLMSLG
-582 RRRSRPAHRG
+582 G
-592 ERVPAWRTDQ
+592 EVGLRIVE
-602 LMIANRD
+602 N
-609 PKEIPMTFE
+609 
-618 HDLKAAVRTIPDYPK
+618 
-633 PGILFR
+633 
-639 DITTLLGDAR
+639 
-649 AFRRA
+649 AFR
-654 VDELV
+654 
-659 QPWAGNKIDKVAGIE
+659 
-674 ARGFILGG
+674 LGQG
-682 AVAHQV
+682 ATN
-688 SAGFVPIRK
+688 S
-697 KGKLPHTTVRIAYSL
+697 
-712 EYGLDEMEMHADAI
+712 
-726 HPGERVILVDDL
+726 
-738 IATGGTAEGA
+738 
-748 VKLMRQIGANVVA
+748 
-761 ACFIIDLPDLGGAA
+761 
-775 KLRAMD
+775 
-781 VPVRTL
+781 
-787 MAFDGH
+787 

>member
-1 MRGAAPVDEDQRT
+1 MNRTVFSLPARSEYRTRGGLEVSRSVEQFSGGASRLDDLIDLLDRRRGVVLSSGTTVPGRYESFDLGFSDPPLRLETTGPDFSLQALNARGEVLIAFLGDALREPCVVITEENATRLKGHIVRGAAPVDEDQRT

-32 NDDPLLG
+32 NDDPMLG

-58 RARES
+58 RARDA

-105 ETAESVYAKTPR
+105 ETAESVYARTPR
-117 QGFADHAPG
+117 QGFSDHAPG

-185 EFLVSA
+185 EFLVAA

-275 TVDHVEGMLRPGFD
+275 TVDHVEGILRPGFD

-317 HERSSRRWYAGAIG
+317 NERSSRRWYAGAIG

-400 DATGSGKRVLL
+400 DATGSGKQVLL

-437 HVHALA
+437 HVHAL
-443 DAEAARATI
+443 DMLKQQD
-452 CWCCRR
+452 WDLLVLSPGP
-458 GRAGR
+458 GRPEDFG
-463 RISAIAKTID
+463 IAKTIA

-492 GEYFGGQL
+492 GEYFGGHL

-510 PSRVQVRG
+510 PSAIQVRG

-545 EVLTVTASTEDGVA
+545 DVLQVTASTEDGVA
-559 MAIEHKTLAGRRRAV
+559 MAIEHKTLPVGGV
-574 SPGIADVA
+574 QFHPESLMSLG
-582 RRRSRPAHRG
+582 G
-592 ERVPAWRTDQ
+592 EVGLRIVE
-602 LMIANRD
+602 N
-609 PKEIPMTFE
+609 
-618 HDLKAAVRTIPDYPK
+618 
-633 PGILFR
+633 
-639 DITTLLGDAR
+639 
-649 AFRRA
+649 AFR
-654 VDELV
+654 
-659 QPWAGNKIDKVAGIE
+659 
-674 ARGFILGG
+674 LG
-682 AVAHQV
+682 
-688 SAGFVPIRK
+688 
-697 KGKLPHTTVRIAYSL
+697 
-712 EYGLDEMEMHADAI
+712 
-726 HPGERVILVDDL
+726 
-738 IATGGTAEGA
+738 
-748 VKLMRQIGANVVA
+748 
-761 ACFIIDLPDLGGAA
+761 
-775 KLRAMD
+775 
-781 VPVRTL
+781 VPVN
-787 MAFDGH
+787 

>member
-1 MRGAAPVDEDQRT
+1 MNRTVFSLPEHSEYRTSSGLAITRAVEQVSGDAKRLDDLIDVLDRRRGVVLSSGTTVPGRYESFDLGFSDPPLVLETEAANFTLHALNARGEVLIAFLGDVLREPCVVLSEKSASRLAGHVVRGAAPVDEEQRT

-24 DLVAALGA
+24 NLVASFTA
-32 NDDPLLG
+32 NDDPMLG

-45 YDLVFQIEDLVQK
+45 YDLVFQIEDLVQR
-58 RARES
+58 RAREA

-93 AWKGKSTEGLPR
+93 SWKGKSTAGLPR
-105 ETAESVYAKTPR
+105 DTAESIYAKTPR
-117 QGFADHAPG
+117 QGFADHGPG

-176 GALMNLGDG
+176 GALMNLGEG
-185 EFLVSA
+185 EFLVAA

-275 TVDHVEGMLRPGFD
+275 TVDHVEGILRPGFD
-289 SLDAFLT
+289 SLDAFLA

-317 HERSSRRWYAGAIG
+317 NERSSRRWYAGAIG

-389 DPPKPLSAFAP
+389 DAPKPLSAFAP
-400 DATGSGKRVLL
+400 DATGSGKKVLL

-424 YFRQVGATVTVVR
+424 YFRQVGASVTVVR
-437 HVHALA
+437 HIHAQQMLSQKIW
-443 DAEAARATI
+443 DLLVLSPGP
-452 CWCCRR
+452 
-458 GRAGR
+458 GRPEDFG
-463 RISAIAKTID
+463 ISKTI
-473 AALDKKLPI
+473 ATALDKKLPI

-500 GQLGQPAHGR
+500 GQLSHPAHGR

-539 ERDSMP
+539 ERDSVP
-545 EVLTVTASTEDGVA
+545 DVLQVTATTEDGVA
-559 MAIEHKTLAGRRRAV
+559 MAIEHKTLPVGGV
-574 SPGIADVA
+574 QFHPESLMSLGGDVGL
-582 RRRSRPAHRG
+582 RIV
-592 ERVPAWRTDQ
+592 E
-602 LMIANRD
+602 N
-609 PKEIPMTFE
+609 
-618 HDLKAAVRTIPDYPK
+618 
-633 PGILFR
+633 
-639 DITTLLGDAR
+639 
-649 AFRRA
+649 AFR
-654 VDELV
+654 L
-659 QPWAGNKIDKVAGIE
+659 
-674 ARGFILGG
+674 
-682 AVAHQV
+682 H
-688 SAGFVPIRK
+688 
-697 KGKLPHTTVRIAYSL
+697 
-712 EYGLDEMEMHADAI
+712 
-726 HPGERVILVDDL
+726 
-738 IATGGTAEGA
+738 
-748 VKLMRQIGANVVA
+748 VKAN
-761 ACFIIDLPDLGGAA
+761 
-775 KLRAMD
+775 
-781 VPVRTL
+781 
-787 MAFDGH
+787 